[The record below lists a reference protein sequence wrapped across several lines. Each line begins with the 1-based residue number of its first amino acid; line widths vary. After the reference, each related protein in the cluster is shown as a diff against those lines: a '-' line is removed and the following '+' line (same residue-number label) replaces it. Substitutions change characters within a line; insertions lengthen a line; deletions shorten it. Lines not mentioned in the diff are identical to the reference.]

1 MAHCSRSALVEKV
14 GTPVGS
20 GRAAF
25 KVARETK
32 GALSAS
38 SRVRGVGSGVEGWG
52 KVAGGRLLK
61 ETRGSAGVTR
71 GTVTRGGE
79 SAGKK

>member
-14 GTPVGS
+14 ETPVGS
-20 GRAAF
+20 GRAAS
-25 KVARETK
+25 KVAREAN
-32 GALSAS
+32 GAS
-38 SRVRGVGSGVEGWG
+38 SVSSGVREDRVVEAGG
-52 KVAGGRLLK
+52 KVARGGGPK
-61 ETRGSAGVTR
+61 ETRGVAGVTR